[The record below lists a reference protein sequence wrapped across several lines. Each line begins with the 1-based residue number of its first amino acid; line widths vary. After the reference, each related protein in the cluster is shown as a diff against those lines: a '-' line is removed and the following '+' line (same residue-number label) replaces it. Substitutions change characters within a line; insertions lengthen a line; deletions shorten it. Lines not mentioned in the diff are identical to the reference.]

1 MVMKWLFKKLEAIVD
16 GFFDFLVV
24 KIISPPL
31 DSRLYQKYWWLI
43 IPIIVVITFIIYIN
57 VTGEVGVSYECAEL
71 GECGDVDYDSIN
83 PNDR

>member
-1 MVMKWLFKKLEAIVD
+1 MS
-16 GFFDFLVV
+16 FFENISSSSVSSLKNLMFSS

-57 VTGEVGVSYECAEL
+57 VKSEVGVSYECAEL

>member
-43 IPIIVVITFIIYIN
+43 IPIIV
-57 VTGEVGVSYECAEL
+57 GEGEKYE
-71 GECGDVDYDSIN
+71 
-83 PNDR
+83 R

>member
-1 MVMKWLFKKLEAIVD
+1 MVMKGLFKKLNTIVD

-31 DSRLYQKYWWLI
+31 DSWLWQKYWWLI
-43 IPIIVVITFIIYIN
+43 ILIVVITFFIYIN
-57 VTGEVGVSYECAEL
+57 VTGGVGVSYECAEF
-71 GECGDVDYDSIN
+71 GECGDADYDSIN